1 MPIEPSHRLY
11 NCLSCGVQVLICRWC
26 DRGNVYCE
34 GACAQTRRR
43 ECLRSAGR
51 RYQDSFRGAVYHAAR
66 QRRWRRRRAEKV
78 THQGS
83 AAPQGIATVTA
94 PAADPEKDDA
104 PDPVERCEASL
115 VWTSRPISPAPVR
128 RCRFCRRPLGNF
140 TRLGPLRGG
149 P

>member
-1 MPIEPSHRLY
+1 MAPIEPSHRLY
-11 NCLSCGVQVLICRWC
+11 NCLCCGVQVLICRWC

-34 GACAQTRRR
+34 GACAETCRR
-43 ECLRSAGR
+43 ESLRRAGR
-51 RYQDSFRGAVYHAAR
+51 RYQDSFRGATHHAAR
-66 QRRWRRRRAEKV
+66 QSRWRRRRAQKV

-83 AAPQGIATVTA
+83 AAAGGIATVMA
-94 PAADPEKDDA
+94 PAADPVMADA
-104 PDPVERCEASL
+104 DSIKFCVAPLACPKPTMAR
-115 VWTSRPISPAPVR
+115 APVR

>member
-1 MPIEPSHRLY
+1 MAPIEASHRLY
-11 NCLSCGVQVLICRWC
+11 NCLRCGVQVQICRWC

-34 GACAQTRRR
+34 GACRATRRR
-43 ECLRSAGR
+43 ESLQRAGR
-51 RYQDSFRGAVYHAAR
+51 RYQDSFRGASHHAAR
-66 QRRWRRRRAEKV
+66 QRRWRRRREAKV

-83 AAPQGIATVTA
+83 AAADGLATVMA
-94 PAADPEKDDA
+94 PAADPVMADA
-104 PDPVERCEASL
+104 DFVERSMALLAWPSP
-115 VWTSRPISPAPVR
+115 TMSRAPVR